1 MRVMLDTHA
10 LLWALSDSP
19 RLSKTA
25 RRVIENGRNEVLVSA
40 VSAVSAWE
48 IAIKT
53 SMGKPRAP
61 VDLIAAVDDA
71 GFTRVAVGF
80 AEAQRL
86 ASLPHHHGDPFDR
99 MLVAHGLGQGT
110 PIVTKDDWI
119 AAYQVQIIW

>member
-25 RRVIENGRNEVLVSA
+25 RRVIENGRNEVIVSA
-40 VSAVSAWE
+40 VCAWE

-53 SMGKPRAP
+53 SMGKLRAP
-61 VDLIAAVDDA
+61 DDLIAAVDDA

-80 AEAQRL
+80 AEARRL

-99 MLVAHGLGQGT
+99 MLIAHALEEGT

-119 AAYQVQIIW
+119 AAYQVQTIW